1 MATSILSLFTPP
13 EDILVSQQQQNQ
25 ARQAAI
31 AQQGSQFGVF
41 APLYQAGLRN
51 IDTAAQALFPTQ
63 DPRLQRAT
71 MIQGIIS
78 NYADK
83 DTTDPAVLAQM
94 SKDFAAI
101 GATREAFVL
110 SQDASKLRL
119 QQEELGIKRATAG
132 REARKSEREEL
143 EFYKKNP
150 EQTGPIL
157 QALATQLEQ
166 DPSNPVLLDRYNKIA
181 GAGATGAVEASQ
193 KEQKDKLD
201 TERVQSIIDKNR
213 KEINKIDKDNFDAGT
228 RWNFERQAAID
239 LLSSYGYKPGDKLK
253 GADQI
258 NTELQNAQEKS
269 LREVWGSSTKPTAT
283 PRTPAPPAAPAAST
297 SIKSAVEAAG
307 QQYEPDK
314 YEYRIGPTGQLE
326 RKLK

>member
-13 EDILVSQQQQNQ
+13 EDILAAQQQKDQ

-31 AQQGSQFGVF
+31 SQQGSQFGVF

-51 IDTAAQALFPTQ
+51 IDTASQALFPTQ

-101 GATREAFVL
+101 GATREAFAL
-110 SQDASKLRL
+110 SQDANKLRL

-157 QALATQLEQ
+157 QAIADQLAQ

-181 GAGATGAVEASQ
+181 GAGAAGSVEASQ
-193 KEQKDKLD
+193 KEEKERLD
-201 TERVQSIIDKNR
+201 TDRVKSIIDKNR

-228 RWNFERQAAID
+228 RWNFERQSAID
-239 LLSSYGYKPGDKLK
+239 LLASYGYQPGDKLR

-258 NTELQNAQEKS
+258 NTELQNAQQKA
-269 LREVWGSSTKPTAT
+269 LRDVWSGGTQPTAA
-283 PRTPAPPAAPAAST
+283 PRTAPTAAPR
-297 SIKSAVEAAG
+297 AG
-307 QQYEPDK
+307 RSPQVIDFNALPK
-314 YEYRIGPTGQLE
+314 
-326 RKLK
+326 